1 MGLEEITLNVEGMS
15 CSHCSGSVQK
25 ALEGINGISDVKVD
39 LKGKKASFKT
49 ADKSK
54 IALAKEAI
62 VKVGFRVNRTEV
74 S

>member
-1 MGLEEITLNVEGMS
+1 MNLQEITLNIEGMS

-25 ALEGINGISDVKVD
+25 ALEGVGGLSDIKVD

-54 IALAKEAI
+54 AALAKEAI
-62 VKVGFRVNRTEV
+62 VKAGFSVAD
-74 S
+74 